1 MVREGSLSLG
11 RSWNR
16 GTRRQK
22 RHPNVVWAVRLH
34 EQETHI
40 WYDPKSKETIVE
52 TNYVHDINHYLR
64 IIADGG
70 MELLDH
76 EVEGDRVISLRAK
89 VLDGSYR
96 LDRKVKKK
104 RVVSDEL
111 RERLRQQ
118 LQKARKS

>member
-1 MVREGSLSLG
+1 MAY
-11 RSWNR
+11 
-16 GTRRQK
+16 TID
-22 RHPNVVWAVRLH
+22 

-89 VLDGSYR
+89 VLDGPYSFS
-96 LDRKVKKK
+96 RKLKKK
-104 RVVSDEL
+104 RIISDEM

>member
-1 MVREGSLSLG
+1 M
-11 RSWNR
+11 
-16 GTRRQK
+16 TYTID
-22 RHPNVVWAVRLH
+22 

-40 WYDPKSKETIVE
+40 WYDPKTKQTIVE

-70 MELLDH
+70 MELLEH
-76 EVEGDRVISLRAK
+76 EVEGDRIISVRAK
-89 VLDGSYR
+89 VNDQQYSLS
-96 LDRKVKKK
+96 RKLKKK
-104 RVVSDEL
+104 RIISDEM

>member
-1 MVREGSLSLG
+1 MTYSLD
-11 RSWNR
+11 
-16 GTRRQK
+16 
-22 RHPNVVWAVRLH
+22 

-40 WYDPKSKETIVE
+40 WYDPKTKETIIE
-52 TNYVHDINHYLR
+52 TNYVHDINHYLK

-70 MELLDH
+70 MELLAH

-89 VLDGSYR
+89 VLDGSYS
-96 LDRKVKKK
+96 LSRKLKKK
-104 RVVSDEL
+104 RIISDEM

>member
-1 MVREGSLSLG
+1 MAY
-11 RSWNR
+11 
-16 GTRRQK
+16 TID
-22 RHPNVVWAVRLH
+22 

-40 WYDPKSKETIVE
+40 WYDPKTKETVVE

-70 MELLDH
+70 MELLAH

-89 VLDGSYR
+89 LVDGPYNLS
-96 LDRKVKKK
+96 RKLKKK
-104 RVVSDEL
+104 RMISDEM

-118 LQKARKS
+118 LQKVRKS

>member
-1 MVREGSLSLG
+1 MAY
-11 RSWNR
+11 
-16 GTRRQK
+16 TID
-22 RHPNVVWAVRLH
+22 

-40 WYDPKSKETIVE
+40 WYDPKTKETVVE

-70 MELLDH
+70 MELLAH

-89 VLDGSYR
+89 VLDGSYS
-96 LDRKVKKK
+96 LSRKLKKK
-104 RVVSDEL
+104 RIISDEM

-118 LQKARKS
+118 LARARKS

>member
-1 MVREGSLSLG
+1 MAY
-11 RSWNR
+11 
-16 GTRRQK
+16 TID
-22 RHPNVVWAVRLH
+22 

-70 MELLDH
+70 MELLEH

-89 VLDGSYR
+89 PNRRCLRNGSFNGAAPQTPN
-96 LDRKVKKK
+96 
-104 RVVSDEL
+104 SF
-111 RERLRQQ
+111 
-118 LQKARKS
+118 

>member
-1 MVREGSLSLG
+1 MTYSLD
-11 RSWNR
+11 
-16 GTRRQK
+16 
-22 RHPNVVWAVRLH
+22 

-40 WYDPKSKETIVE
+40 WYDPKTKETVVE

-70 MELLDH
+70 MELLAH

-89 VLDGSYR
+89 VLDGPYS
-96 LDRKVKKK
+96 LSRKLKKK
-104 RVVSDEL
+104 RIISDEM

-118 LQKARKS
+118 LARARRS

>member
-1 MVREGSLSLG
+1 MVQWTLERKV
-11 RSWNR
+11 NYDIHY
-16 GTRRQK
+16 RRTG
-22 RHPNVVWAVRLH
+22 N
-34 EQETHI
+34 TY
-40 WYDPKSKETIVE
+40 WYDPKTKETVVE

-89 VLDGSYR
+89 VLDGAYR

-104 RVVSDEL
+104 RVVSDEM

>member
-1 MVREGSLSLG
+1 MAY
-11 RSWNR
+11 
-16 GTRRQK
+16 TID
-22 RHPNVVWAVRLH
+22 

-40 WYDPKSKETIVE
+40 WYDPKTKETVVE

-70 MELLDH
+70 MELLAH

-89 VLDGSYR
+89 LVDGPYNLS
-96 LDRKVKKK
+96 RKLKKK
-104 RVVSDEL
+104 RIISDEM

>member
-1 MVREGSLSLG
+1 MTYSLD
-11 RSWNR
+11 
-16 GTRRQK
+16 
-22 RHPNVVWAVRLH
+22 

-40 WYDPKSKETIVE
+40 WYDPKTKETIIE
-52 TNYVHDINHYLR
+52 TNYVHDINHYLK

-70 MELLDH
+70 MELLAH

-89 VLDGSYR
+89 ILDGAYS
-96 LDRKVKKK
+96 LSRKLKKK
-104 RVVSDEL
+104 RIISDAM

>member
-1 MVREGSLSLG
+1 M
-11 RSWNR
+11 
-16 GTRRQK
+16 
-22 RHPNVVWAVRLH
+22 
-34 EQETHI
+34 
-40 WYDPKSKETIVE
+40 VE

-89 VLDGSYR
+89 VLYGSYR
-96 LDRKVKKK
+96 IDRRAKKK
-104 RVVSDEL
+104 RYVSDEM

-118 LQKARKS
+118 LAKARTR

>member
-1 MVREGSLSLG
+1 MAY
-11 RSWNR
+11 
-16 GTRRQK
+16 TID
-22 RHPNVVWAVRLH
+22 

-40 WYDPKSKETIVE
+40 WYDPKTKETVVE

-70 MELLDH
+70 MELLAH

-96 LDRKVKKK
+96 IDRRAKKK
-104 RVVSDEL
+104 RVVSDEM

-118 LQKARKS
+118 LARARKS

>member
-1 MVREGSLSLG
+1 MNIRKEGEEMAY
-11 RSWNR
+11 
-16 GTRRQK
+16 TID
-22 RHPNVVWAVRLH
+22 

-40 WYDPKSKETIVE
+40 WYEPKTKATVVE

-64 IIADGG
+64 IITDGG

-89 VLDGSYR
+89 VLDGSYS
-96 LDRKVKKK
+96 LSRKLKKK
-104 RVVSDEL
+104 RIISDEM

-118 LQKARKS
+118 LQKSS

>member
-1 MVREGSLSLG
+1 MAY
-11 RSWNR
+11 
-16 GTRRQK
+16 TID
-22 RHPNVVWAVRLH
+22 

-40 WYDPKSKETIVE
+40 WYEPKTKATVVE

-64 IIADGG
+64 IITDGG

-89 VLDGSYR
+89 VLDGSYS
-96 LDRKVKKK
+96 LSRKLKKK
-104 RVVSDEL
+104 RIISDEM

-118 LQKARKS
+118 LQKSS

>member
-1 MVREGSLSLG
+1 MTYSLD
-11 RSWNR
+11 
-16 GTRRQK
+16 
-22 RHPNVVWAVRLH
+22 

-40 WYDPKSKETIVE
+40 WYDPKSKETVVE
-52 TNYVHDINHYLR
+52 TSYVHDINHYLR

-104 RVVSDEL
+104 RVISDEM

>member
-1 MVREGSLSLG
+1 MAY
-11 RSWNR
+11 
-16 GTRRQK
+16 TID
-22 RHPNVVWAVRLH
+22 

-64 IIADGG
+64 IITDGG

-89 VLDGSYR
+89 LLDGTYR
-96 LDRKVKKK
+96 LDRKLKKK
-104 RVVSDEL
+104 RMISDEM

>member
-1 MVREGSLSLG
+1 MAY
-11 RSWNR
+11 
-16 GTRRQK
+16 TID
-22 RHPNVVWAVRLH
+22 

-40 WYDPKSKETIVE
+40 WYDPKTKQTIVE

-70 MELLDH
+70 MELLEH

-89 VLDGSYR
+89 VVDGPYSIN
-96 LDRKVKKK
+96 RKARKK
-104 RVVSDEL
+104 RFVSDEM

>member
-1 MVREGSLSLG
+1 MAY
-11 RSWNR
+11 
-16 GTRRQK
+16 TID
-22 RHPNVVWAVRLH
+22 

-70 MELLDH
+70 MELL
-76 EVEGDRVISLRAK
+76 
-89 VLDGSYR
+89 GSYR
-96 LDRKVKKK
+96 LDWKVKKK
-104 RVVSDEL
+104 RVVSDEM